1 MFANTPV
8 LFQSCSGFVIANPLT
23 FEGKMERRPVDCN
36 KRKTTREI
44 VFLVSGGTSA
54 GFYIIKPSITYHCGN
69 VKEILLLPPYSFCPI
84 LIHSEWILSFIEFMS
99 CTWMLPLNRIISFIG
114 IADLVKYLFITLCI
128 ISRHRKEKI
137 NSELLSISSVVLHDP
152 ASNKKV

>member
-1 MFANTPV
+1 
-8 LFQSCSGFVIANPLT
+8 
-23 FEGKMERRPVDCN
+23 
-36 KRKTTREI
+36 
-44 VFLVSGGTSA
+44 
-54 GFYIIKPSITYHCGN
+54 
-69 VKEILLLPPYSFCPI
+69 
-84 LIHSEWILSFIEFMS
+84 
-99 CTWMLPLNRIISFIG
+99 MLPLNRIISFIG